1 MLKYMV
7 TGGSGFIGSHIVE
20 ELLARGNKVII
31 IDNISTGRIEN
42 IEPFLSNKNLKFV
55 NGSITDLPL
64 LKDLCKDVDGVFH
77 EAAIPSVQRSVE
89 NPIASNEANI
99 TGTLNVLVA
108 ARDAGVRKVVFA
120 ASSSAYGDTPTLPK
134 VETMPSTPLS
144 PYALMKYTCE
154 QYCSLFTQLYGL
166 QTACLRY
173 FNVYGPR
180 QNPNSNYAAVIPK
193 FITSI
198 LRKEN
203 PTIHGDGLTSRD
215 FTFVKDVVQ
224 ANFKAMKSDAT
235 GVFNIAYGERTTLNE
250 LAQMIMDIIGNQV
263 DILYDEPRI
272 GDVKHS
278 LADISKARSSFDYV
292 PEYSIYNG
300 LQETVSWFRNQ

>member
-20 ELLARGNKVII
+20 ELLATGNKVII
-31 IDNISTGRIEN
+31 IDNLSTGRFEN
-42 IEPFLSNKNLKFV
+42 IKPILSDRNLTFV
-55 NGSITDLPL
+55 DGSITDLPL
-64 LKDLCKDVDGVFH
+64 LKDLCKDVEGIFH

-99 TGTLNVLVA
+99 TGTLNILVA
-108 ARDAGVRKVVFA
+108 ARDAGVQKVVFA

-154 QYCSLFTQLYGL
+154 QYCNLFTQLYGL

-198 LRKEN
+198 LRKES
-203 PTIHGDGLTSRD
+203 PIIHGDGLTSRD

-224 ANFKAMKSDAT
+224 ANIKAMKSDAT

-263 DILYDEPRI
+263 DILYDEPRV

-278 LADISKARSSFDYV
+278 LADISKARSSFDYA
-292 PEYSIYNG
+292 PEYSIYDG

>member
-1 MLKYMV
+1 MV

-20 ELLARGNKVII
+20 ELLATGNKVII
-31 IDNISTGRIEN
+31 IDNLSTGRFEN
-42 IEPFLSNKNLKFV
+42 IKPILSDRNLTFV
-55 NGSITDLPL
+55 DGSITDLPL
-64 LKDLCKDVDGVFH
+64 LKDLCKDVEGIFH

-99 TGTLNVLVA
+99 TGTLNILVA
-108 ARDAGVRKVVFA
+108 ARDAGVQKVVFA

-154 QYCSLFTQLYGL
+154 QYCNLFTQLYGL

-198 LRKEN
+198 LRKES
-203 PTIHGDGLTSRD
+203 PIIHGDGLTSRD

-224 ANFKAMKSDAT
+224 ANIKAMKSDAT

-263 DILYDEPRI
+263 DILYDEPRV

-278 LADISKARSSFDYV
+278 LADISKARSSFDYA
-292 PEYSIYNG
+292 PEYSIYDG

>member
-1 MLKYMV
+1 MVFLV

-235 GVFNIAYGERTTLNE
+235 GVFNIAYGERTTLIE

>member
-235 GVFNIAYGERTTLNE
+235 GVFNIAYGERTTLIE